1 MAVLRSVA
9 KTDTLE
15 SQRQVVNLLAQDLY
29 GYTSGSSSIVI
40 VKGKYGD
47 GTLSA
52 PSITFNTDETLGI
65 YKESSQRLGIV
76 SSNKP
81 VLSLSPS
88 GSYFAQNF
96 YSEKR
101 GLSTSNSTISNSG
114 TNYEEGTYSNVPI
127 IGGRGYG
134 AIGNIVVDPSGSVT
148 DVTIVNSG
156 AGYTVGD
163 ILTVDPADIS
173 ESPTG
178 RVVDFEVIDAGQ
190 TYVTGTNVSTTG
202 GSGLGLT
209 VDITASAN
217 GLVNTIFNL
226 SGGTG
231 YTTTNNAATTGEFGT
246 GATLNIVAAN
256 RGVIE
261 TPGTITAGSGYDS
274 TTYSTTSSGSGTGAT
289 VNVQALTNGLLS
301 TVSLSNAGSGYTTS
315 SSVDL
320 TSTGSGVG
328 VGAQI
333 DITAAD
339 KNVPT
344 TISLVNPGTVYT
356 ADEVSSVSGITSG
369 TGMIVSYTVTN
380 VVIDPENGDSGQV
393 ATVSIFTPGK
403 DYTVGDV
410 LTIDNGSFDA
420 TISVTQ
426 VSPGGAVTNI
436 EQIRTAGSNYKV
448 NDILNI
454 SGGTGGQVTVTSVSG
469 GEIFGVSILSGGK
482 DYLVGDTVNVTGGNN
497 NGSFLVGGVTGGQIT
512 SATISSPGSGYKIN
526 DLLQITGG
534 EGVSG
539 TVNVGSVSGGA
550 ITSITV
556 NNPGTGY
563 SVGNIITIAGVN
575 NQEDKASYEIIDT
588 SDGSG
593 FTFTATSIAV
603 TTPIIGNVLTGDL
616 QAVSFT
622 GSLAFIDDIASDSIV
637 SDDVSAL
644 TNISTPQISSSNIL
658 NLDVVNDININT
670 GRINIID
677 NNVTT
682 VSVEVSNGNLTTN
695 GEVKCLDGLNVNDIT
710 TIVDNKIETFLSTP
724 LILKPS
730 SGKNIKLDSNRA
742 LIVPVGSQVQ
752 RPQLDAE
759 TGAIRFNTDTR
770 QFEGYDGDTNVWSSL
785 GSVRDTD
792 GNTYLLAES
801 SVGANDNIFYFYN
814 NNTNTLNI
822 TENELIF
829 EGINSIISSSGSINL
844 DNTSLSINEN
854 LTFTSNLIETPASGL
869 TIRPSVG
876 TNVVVD
882 SQSSLVIPFGTSGQ
896 RGTATTGAIRFN
908 TSNQQFEGYGLTAWS
923 SLGGVRD
930 VDGNTY
936 IIPETSAGSN
946 ENILYFYNNNFN
958 SLQLDQDK
966 LEFRSANTIS
976 SIDIV
981 GVEKWEPA
989 TAYEQNDLVYNGTN
1003 VYRITINLTSSGSGP
1018 THTSGTTNN
1027 YQYVR
1032 TIYGNLTFNN
1042 INNVNINSV
1051 VNVNNKLKITN
1062 SDISSVTDDI
1072 TITPF
1077 TGKLVK
1083 VNSTTSFVLPVGNS
1097 LNRGIA
1103 EAGAVRFN
1111 TATTQYEGYNGNAW
1125 TSLGGVRDVDG
1136 NTYIIP
1142 ETSSGANENILYFYN
1157 DGDNTLRVT
1166 KTALTFQTAN
1176 TITSNDNILNINVND
1191 VRYASDTFG
1200 INSSSSTITKLYSG
1214 KNNLDIG
1221 LKSGLTNDAL
1231 LRLSA
1236 TGDIYVNTT
1245 FTEGSYT
1252 GTKVLDRSLTYFG
1265 LANAVLE
1272 TNTFTLVKGT
1282 NNFNSYVLYD
1292 PDLASACKIT
1302 IIAVDLSTYEKHMV
1316 DYNVIANGANI
1327 YNIEYEG
1334 LLSGNLL
1341 YDATFDFDSNGDVRL
1356 TATLDDSV
1364 SNGSTIEFT
1373 ILKTFIR

>member
-15 SQRQVVNLLAQDLY
+15 SQRQVVNLLAQDVY
-29 GYTSGSSSIVI
+29 NYTSGESSIAVF
-40 VKGKYGD
+40 KTEYAD
-47 GTLSA
+47 GSLTA
-52 PSITFNTDETLGI
+52 PSLTFESDVTLGI
-65 YKESSQRLGIV
+65 YKDGAQRLGFA
-76 SSNKP
+76 SGGKP
-81 VLSLSPS
+81 VLSLSPT
-88 GSYFAQNF
+88 GSYFAQNL
-96 YSEKR
+96 YTEKR
-101 GLSTSNSTISNSG
+101 SLSTANIQITAGGSGYAEGVYPNIDILGGTGVSAKSTITVNSSG
-114 TNYEEGTYSNVPI
+114 SVSNVI
-127 IGGRGYG
+127 ITDGGYSYV
-134 AIGNIVVDPSGSVT
+134 IGDVLTVAPQGISNDPTGIVVDLNLING
-148 DVTIVNSG
+148 
-156 AGYTVGD
+156 
-163 ILTVDPADIS
+163 
-173 ESPTG
+173 
-178 RVVDFEVIDAGQ
+178 GQ
-190 TYVTGTNVSTTG
+190 TYVSGLNVGTTG
-202 GSGLGLT
+202 GNGSGLT
-209 VDITASAN
+209 VDITASVN
-217 GLVNTIFNL
+217 GVPEQIGFLNGTEGYVTSQNVSTSNG
-226 SGGTG
+226 SGSGL
-231 YTTTNNAATTGEFGT
+231 
-246 GATLNIVAAN
+246 TLDIVAATGGIIGSIEN
-256 RGVIE
+256 IISGSNYFDGVYSPSGGNGSGASVSISVVNAGE
-261 TPGTITAGSGYDS
+261 ITQVNLTTAGSGYTS
-274 TTYSTTSSGSGTGAT
+274 GNTTVSGGTGSNATIDIVASPQNSVTSLSLTTPGAGYVQGSYTNFPATNVFINGTGLTVNYTANSSGI
-289 VNVQALTNGLLS
+289 VTN
-301 TVSLSNAGSGYTTS
+301 VSLNNGGSGYSVGDIVFIEASTLPEPDTDNASLTVDTVSAGGEITS
-315 SSVDL
+315 ASINSGGLGYSVNNILSVNGGNGGEVTVASVLGGSITGINVINGGQNYQIGNTL
-320 TSTGSGVG
+320 TIPNGTGG
-328 VGAQI
+328 QF
-333 DITAAD
+333 T
-339 KNVPT
+339 
-344 TISLVNPGTVYT
+344 
-356 ADEVSSVSGITSG
+356 VSGIT
-369 TGMIVSYTVTN
+369 
-380 VVIDPENGDSGQV
+380 
-393 ATVSIFTPGK
+393 
-403 DYTVGDV
+403 
-410 LTIDNGSFDA
+410 
-420 TISVTQ
+420 
-426 VSPGGAVTNI
+426 
-436 EQIRTAGSNYKV
+436 
-448 NDILNI
+448 
-454 SGGTGGQVTVTSVSG
+454 
-469 GEIFGVSILSGGK
+469 
-482 DYLVGDTVNVTGGNN
+482 
-497 NGSFLVGGVTGGQIT
+497 
-512 SATISSPGSGYKIN
+512 
-526 DLLQITGG
+526 
-534 EGVSG
+534 
-539 TVNVGSVSGGA
+539 GGA
-550 ITSITV
+550 ITSASINT
-556 NNPGTGY
+556 PGFGY
-563 SVGNIITIAGVN
+563 SINDSITIGSGTATAVVTEISGGNITNLEINDPGVGYNIGDIITISGVN
-575 NQEDKASYEIIDT
+575 NVLDQATYSIIDT

-593 FTFTATSIAV
+593 FTFTATGISV
-603 TTPIIGNVLTGDL
+603 SNPIKAEVLTGDIE
-616 QAVSFT
+616 AVSFT
-622 GSLAFIDDIASDSIV
+622 GTSGFIDNISSDIITSDTLSIIT
-637 SDDVSAL
+637 D
-644 TNISTPQISSSNIL
+644 ISTPKLSSSNIL
-658 NLDVVNDININT
+658 EFDVVNDININT
-670 GRINIID
+670 SRINIID

-682 VSVEVSNGNLTTN
+682 VSVEASNGNLTTN

-882 SQSSLVIPFGTSGQ
+882 SQSSLVIPFGTSGE

-1062 SDISSVTDDI
+1062 SDISSVTDNI

-1176 TITSNDNILNINVND
+1176 TITSNNNILNINVDD
-1191 VRYASDTFG
+1191 VRYSSDTFG